1 MHRYSYET
9 RAAGCALSTV
19 AMINAAGS
27 GRQGYAIAIACITAG
42 SFALLALIEN
52 RRLWQQP
59 PSIASAREAGV
70 VNASLMSFVYAW
82 GAASIA
88 GMYYLT
94 DLSWYH
100 AYQYALYLAV
110 PAGLS
115 ALYAWRIETIDITGR
130 TRPLRTGQALAGVQ
144 IVAMAAVIAIL
155 VATGKA
161 PGTRPD
167 WAANT
172 IFLSGAAAL
181 IVVSA
186 LALAAQRRL
195 RPSDQRF
202 SA

>member
-1 MHRYSYET
+1 MREI
-9 RAAGCALSTV
+9 RWAAVVAAAGLVALVVCAAS
-19 AMINAAGS
+19 GS
-27 GRQGYAIAIACITAG
+27 RNVT
-42 SFALLALIEN
+42 LLAAAATGMLLAGAAMLAN
-52 RRLWQQP
+52 WRLCWQAR
-59 PSIASAREAGV
+59 SIAAAKQAAV
-70 VNASLMSFVYAW
+70 LNASLMAVVYGW
-82 GAASIA
+82 GALAIA
-88 GMYYLT
+88 GMYYLS

-110 PAGLS
+110 PAALS
-115 ALYAWRIETIDITGR
+115 AFYARRIETIDITGR

-144 IVAMAAVIAIL
+144 LLAMAAVIAIL

-195 RPSDQRF
+195 RPSDQRL